1 MYSKSVSPSTGT
13 SPPEISTEAA
23 PAAPHAT
30 APHPAEAPVPGFLAE
45 RAPRRSS
52 SDADRPATAPATP
65 EQTAAHVEPATP
77 QDSGD
82 HVAASSLAHARAF
95 LAAGAQR
102 VNGAA
107 SHAATLA
114 TSAWSS
120 SASSIAS
127 AAEQVWTMSDLRT
140 MLQLQANDP
149 EFLRILRGIDPEQ
162 PADYTLALCRE
173 HMEQLK
179 ILCKDNTTDSDHSN
193 DMPQHLR
200 KAIRR
205 DIRAVEKALDPLENG
220 TPATGRALKSL
231 VNLVNTWPVL
241 VPSPLLANQAKTFA
255 YTIAGVTK
263 GVLGLS
269 MSALRSTADGMP
281 FPLWSGQLGREA
293 NEVHFYVGLLNGIF
307 LATEVPKKY
316 FSESVKQTAEAI
328 DDSLYFRTGAVVA
341 AAAVLLTP
349 FVWNNVKQIAG
360 RARDGAMRMAASGA
374 ERVGL
379 SALAKPLHDRLDPI
393 QVSAEL
399 RTSLNEIWLQLEN
412 GRAAFEQSRRDF
424 TAPGSGR
431 ELTRTLNSQCTH
443 LLETLH
449 NCSERFSS
457 AVGLDRTQEGIATHG
472 SRNSDFASKLAL
484 TILAAG
490 VTGSTV
496 FLIQPDKIGTAD
508 VVADALVVTAVM
520 AQSAWNK
527 QATRQDAMERFKT
540 MNAVSMVMVLAL
552 GADKLSKI
560 FTPEG
565 LIESSAN
572 SPYYAGLVMALM
584 SMTMP
589 GPMARG
595 AELAMN
601 WAAGKIIGRCT
612 DANGTT
618 LVTRQAQTVQE
629 LQEHMASVQEH
640 VAGLNPEQ
648 LERYEEQVGANVQNL
663 IANAGA
669 ARQPARTS
677 GVTISEI
684 EEEEPTP
691 PAHEA
696 GVEPAATHSPAH
708 GASQPS

>member
-1 MYSKSVSPSTGT
+1 MYSKSVSASSGT
-13 SPPEISTEAA
+13 PLPEISTEAA

-30 APHPAEAPVPGFLAE
+30 APPPAEAPVSGVLAE

-52 SDADRPATAPATP
+52 SDADRPTTAPATP

-82 HVAASSLAHARAF
+82 HAAASPLAHARAF

-149 EFLRILRGIDPEQ
+149 EFLKILRGSDPEQ
-162 PADYTLALCRE
+162 PAGYTLASCRKHVKQLRTLCN
-173 HMEQLK
+173 
-179 ILCKDNTTDSDHSN
+179 DNSN
-193 DMPQHLR
+193 DMPKHLR
-200 KAIRR
+200 SAILS
-205 DIRAVEKALDPLENG
+205 DIQAVEKALDPLENG

-231 VNLVNTWPVL
+231 VNLVNAWPLL

-255 YTIAGVTK
+255 YSIAGATR
-263 GVLGLS
+263 GVLGVS

-281 FPLWSGQLGREA
+281 FPLLGGQLGREA
-293 NEVHFYVGLLNGIF
+293 NEMHFYAWLLNGIF

-316 FSESVKQTAEAI
+316 FSGSVKQKAEAI
-328 DDSLYFRTGAVVA
+328 DNSLYFRSGAAVA
-341 AAAVLLTP
+341 AAAVLVTP

-360 RARDGAMRMAASGA
+360 LARDGAIRMAANGA

-379 SALAKPLHDRLDPI
+379 SDWAKPLHDRLDPI

-412 GRAAFEQSRRDF
+412 GRTAFEQSRRNF
-424 TAPGSGR
+424 TEDGGR
-431 ELTRTLNSQCTH
+431 ELTSTLNSQCTH

-449 NCSERFSS
+449 NCSERFSN
-457 AVGLDRTQEGIATHG
+457 ALGLDRTQEGIAPQGTK
-472 SRNSDFASKLAL
+472 NSDFSSKLAL
-484 TILAAG
+484 TILGAG

-496 FLIQPDKIGTAD
+496 FFIQPDKIGTAD
-508 VVADALVVTAVM
+508 LVADSLVVTAVM

-527 QATRQDAMERFKT
+527 QATRQDAMERFKA
-540 MNAVSMVMVLAL
+540 MSAGSMVMALAL
-552 GADKLSKI
+552 GADKFSKS
-560 FTPEG
+560 FTPNG
-565 LIESSAN
+565 LIESSPN
-572 SPYYAGLVMALM
+572 SPYYAGLVMTLM

-629 LQEHMASVQEH
+629 LQEHMTSVQEH

-648 LERYEEQVGANVQNL
+648 LEQYEEQVGANVQNL
-663 IANAGA
+663 IANAGI
-669 ARQPARTS
+669 ARQTARTS

-684 EEEEPTP
+684 EEEEPTL